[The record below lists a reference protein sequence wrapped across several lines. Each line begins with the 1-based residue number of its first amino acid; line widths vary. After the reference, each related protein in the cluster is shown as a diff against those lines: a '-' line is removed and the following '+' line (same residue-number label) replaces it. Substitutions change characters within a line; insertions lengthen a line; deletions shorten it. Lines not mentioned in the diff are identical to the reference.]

1 MKTLGLIGRNIS
13 YSFSRTYF
21 QEKFSKEEYENI
33 QYINFDVKDLM
44 NIKEVLQETNL
55 IGCNVTIPYKE
66 EIIAFLDELDLHA
79 KSIGA
84 VNTISKNKGKLVGS
98 NTDWIGF
105 KESLIPLLTNR
116 STIKALV
123 LGTGGAAK
131 AIIYALKQLNIPFVQ
146 VSRMPNNNQLNY
158 TDIDK
163 KILEKYHLIINC
175 TPIGTFPIIDECP
188 KIPYHYITKNHICY
202 DLIYNPEK
210 TLFLQKAQ
218 QNEAVIING
227 YQMLVNQAEESWK
240 IWSKLI

>member
-44 NIKEVLQETNL
+44 NIKEVLQDTNL

-66 EIIAFLDELDLHA
+66 EIIPFLDELDFHA

-163 KILEKYHLIINC
+163 EILEKYHLIINC
-175 TPIGTFPIIDECP
+175 TPIGTFPNIDECP
-188 KIPYHYITKNHICY
+188 EIPYHFITKNHICY

>member
-44 NIKEVLQETNL
+44 NIKEVLQDTNL

-66 EIIAFLDELDLHA
+66 EIIPFLDELDLHA

-131 AIIYALKQLNIPFVQ
+131 AIIYALEQLNIPFVQ

-163 KILEKYHLIINC
+163 EILEKYHLIINC
-175 TPIGTFPIIDECP
+175 TPIGTFPNIDECP
-188 KIPYHYITKNHICY
+188 EIPYHFITKNHICY

>member
-44 NIKEVLQETNL
+44 NIKEVLQDTNL

-66 EIIAFLDELDLHA
+66 EIIPFLDELDFHA

-131 AIIYALKQLNIPFVQ
+131 AIIYALEQLNIPFVQ

-163 KILEKYHLIINC
+163 EILEKYHLIINC
-175 TPIGTFPIIDECP
+175 TPIGTFPNIDECP
-188 KIPYHYITKNHICY
+188 EIPYHFITKNHICY
-202 DLIYNPEK
+202 DLIYNPKK

>member
-1 MKTLGLIGRNIS
+1 MKTFGLIGRNIS

-44 NIKEVLQETNL
+44 NIKEVLQDTNL

-66 EIIAFLDELDLHA
+66 EIIPFLDELDLHA

-163 KILEKYHLIINC
+163 EILEKYHLIINC
-175 TPIGTFPIIDECP
+175 TPIGTFPNIDECP
-188 KIPYHYITKNHICY
+188 EIPYHFIGKNHICY

>member
-44 NIKEVLQETNL
+44 NIKEVLQDTNL

-66 EIIAFLDELDLHA
+66 EIIPFLDELDFHA

-163 KILEKYHLIINC
+163 EILEKYHLIINC
-175 TPIGTFPIIDECP
+175 TPIGTFPNIDECP
-188 KIPYHYITKNHICY
+188 EIPYHFITKNHICY
-202 DLIYNPEK
+202 DLIYNPKK

>member
-44 NIKEVLQETNL
+44 NIKEVLQDTNL

-66 EIIAFLDELDLHA
+66 EIIPFLDELDFHA

-131 AIIYALKQLNIPFVQ
+131 AIIYALEQLNIPFVQ

-163 KILEKYHLIINC
+163 EILEKYHLIINC
-175 TPIGTFPIIDECP
+175 TPIGTFPNIDECP
-188 KIPYHYITKNHICY
+188 EIPYHFITKNHICY